1 MQQEGISLSIH
12 RAITS
17 KMVFQDKQGKKWEA
31 GNGKLEK
38 SIGPCFRIAK
48 RIGLKKT

>member
-17 KMVFQDKQGKKWEA
+17 KMVFQDKHGKKWKA
-31 GNGKLEK
+31 GKNSRPVKQ
-38 SIGPCFRIAK
+38 I
-48 RIGLKKT
+48 